1 MRTQMTEI
9 IFKNRI
15 TQESPNIIKQLKSLW
30 IEMNSDKKQ
39 TQNTPNGLFA
49 LTLNPNNRVDAIKL
63 EKDFKSILSHY
74 YHWKYGSKWRN
85 LKHIQ
90 IPFQGIIE
98 KQPNGINHIHITIY
112 QYNIEEL
119 ALFVGYIIRMFK
131 YLYIKASYRIKK
143 VYDIDGWHNYTSP
156 FPTNK
161 DEFVSKHRIET
172 PTYICSELFDSSISV

>member
-1 MRTQMTEI
+1 M
-9 IFKNRI
+9 
-15 TQESPNIIKQLKSLW
+15 TQEVSNIIKQLKSLW
-30 IEMNSDKKQ
+30 IEMNSNKKQ

-49 LTLNPNNRVDAIKL
+49 LTLNPNNFVDAVKL

-74 YHWKYGSKWRN
+74 YHWRYGSKWRN

-98 KQPNGINHIHITIY
+98 KQANGINHIHITIY

-119 ALFVGYIIRMFK
+119 VLFVGYIIRMFK
-131 YLYIKASYRIKK
+131 SLYIKASYKIKK

-156 FPTNK
+156 FPTHK
-161 DEFVSKHRIET
+161 DKFVSKHRIET
-172 PTYICSELFDSSISV
+172 PTFICSELFDSSIPA